1 MCAIFCWTGTNQ
13 HEIYKL
19 LIDTLN
25 IEADHRFLLVRLQC
39 NYLCEGASQA
49 HFNQTCLLSIQF
61 YYSLIYTWRSKI
73 PKEQKNHFYKNLLF
87 KRWKINVNIHWTKTN
102 QTPGEYMRLKD
113 THREEVYI
121 DTKITHCQKEGETWY
136 IGGRCNLHKVG
147 KYWCRKCRNPM
158 FTTRKWQQENW
169 ICTEL

>member
-102 QTPGEYMRLKD
+102 QTPREYMRLKD

-121 DTKITHCQKEGETWY
+121 DTKITHTAKRRVKPD
-136 IGGRCNLHKVG
+136 I
-147 KYWCRKCRNPM
+147 
-158 FTTRKWQQENW
+158 
-169 ICTEL
+169 